1 MISLHVHIVTL
12 RLLSSTNTSLLDY
25 LKTYIDDPL
34 AWQAYFQTSS
44 KPPSDLIDDAFKI
57 LPHEVAVEIAVRFA
71 QEVLSIFEKEYA
83 SDDRP
88 RKAIEAARAWIA
100 NPNEKTAYA
109 TNAAANAANAAYAA
123 YAANAA
129 NAANAAYAAANAAYA
144 AANAAYAAAN
154 AAYATA
160 YAANAAANATY
171 AAHVA
176 ANAAYAANNY
186 DQSIFDSHQR
196 HQLTTIVNVIRDRSI
211 QMNDDLLACTV

>member
-25 LKTYIDDPL
+25 LKTHIDDPF

-71 QEVLSIFEKEYA
+71 EEVLSIFEKEYA

-100 NPNEKTAYA
+100 DPNEKTVH
-109 TNAAANAANAAYAA
+109 
-123 YAANAA
+123 
-129 NAANAAYAAANAAYA
+129 AAYAAANAAYA
-144 AANAAYAAAN
+144 AHVAVQAAHAAAQAANAAVYAAAN
-154 AAYATA
+154 AT
-160 YAANAAANATY
+160 
-171 AAHVA
+171 
-176 ANAAYAANNY
+176 NNY

-196 HQLTTIVNVIRDRSI
+196 NQLTTIVNVIRDRSI
-211 QMNDDLLACTV
+211 RENQETLSVRTI

>member
-57 LPHEVAVEIAVRFA
+57 LPHEVVVEIAVRFA
-71 QEVLSIFEKEYA
+71 EEVLSIFEKEYA

-100 NPNEKTAYA
+100 NPNDKTAA
-109 TNAAANAANAAYAA
+109 QAAQAVNAAYTAAYAAGHAAAYAA
-123 YAANAA
+123 YAVNAVNAA
-129 NAANAAYAAANAAYA
+129 AYAAQAVNAAQAAAEAAYAAAYA
-144 AANAAYAAAN
+144 VH
-154 AAYATA
+154 AT
-160 YAANAAANATY
+160 
-171 AAHVA
+171 
-176 ANAAYAANNY
+176 NNY